1 MPKCKS
7 CGRSGL
13 TLRLDFDGLCETCH
27 RSRQSTLAAQLETLK
42 AFQAEYACIPSAR
55 VESNRIQRL
64 AAESAEASLSQAR
77 AQAESIVFDA
87 RARAARIVL
96 AARSAQSPAPW
107 KCLPPADFADAA
119 AGGFVAFDCE
129 TTGLSPQSD
138 RLVELSAVKYVGGQ
152 RVDVFSALINPGI
165 PIPDSASAVNHITND
180 MVLGSPYP
188 ASAVAVFLDFAGQL
202 PLVAHNADFDIAF
215 VRAAFSGPCP
225 GYAYGDSLAIAR
237 KLLPSLPNHKL
248 ATCLQYLG
256 LHPGA
261 LHRAEADA
269 EGCTAIVLRWLRYR
283 GTLTQ

>member
-1 MPKCKS
+1 MPKCTS

-27 RSRQSTLAAQLETLK
+27 QSRQAFLAAQLEKLE
-42 AFQAEYACIPSAR
+42 AFRAEYACIPSAR
-55 VESNRIQRL
+55 AEANRIQRQ

-96 AARSAQSPAPW
+96 AARSAQPPAPW
-107 KCLPPADFADAA
+107 KRLPPAAFAAAA

-138 RLVELSAVKYVGGQ
+138 RLVELSAVKYVAGQ
-152 RVDVFSALINPGI
+152 RVDAFSTLINPGI
-165 PIPDSASAVNHITND
+165 SIPYSATAVNHITNN
-180 MVLGSPYP
+180 MVRSAPDP
-188 ASAVAVFLDFAGQL
+188 ASAVAVFLDFAGPL

-225 GYAYGDSLAIAR
+225 GFAYGDSLAIAR
-237 KLLPSLPNHKL
+237 KLLPSLSNHKL
-248 ATCLQYLG
+248 TTCLQYLG
-256 LHPGA
+256 VHPGA

-269 EGCTAIVLRWLRYR
+269 EGCAAIVVRWLRYR
-283 GTLTQ
+283 GTLS

>member
-13 TLRLDFDGLCETCH
+13 TLSLDFDGLCETCH
-27 RSRQSTLAAQLETLK
+27 QSRQAFLASRLEKLE
-42 AFQAEYACIPSAR
+42 AFRAEYACIPSAR
-55 VESNRIQRL
+55 AEANRIQRL

-87 RARAARIVL
+87 RARAARIML

-107 KCLPPADFADAA
+107 KRLPPAAFAAAA

-152 RVDVFSALINPGI
+152 RVDVFSTLINPGI

-180 MVLGSPYP
+180 MVRSAPDP
-188 ASAVAVFLDFAGQL
+188 ASAVAVFLDFAGPL

-225 GYAYGDSLAIAR
+225 GFAYGDSLAIAR
-237 KLLPSLPNHKL
+237 KLLPSLSNHKL

-256 LHPGA
+256 IHPGA
-261 LHRAEADA
+261 LHRSEADA
-269 EGCTAIVLRWLRYR
+269 EGCAAIVVRWLRYR
-283 GTLTQ
+283 GVLA

>member
-27 RSRQSTLAAQLETLK
+27 QSRQSTLAARLEKLK

-55 VESNRIQRL
+55 AEANRIQRL
-64 AAESAEASLSQAR
+64 AAESAESSLSQAR

-107 KCLPPADFADAA
+107 KRLPPAAFAAAA

-129 TTGLSPQSD
+129 TTGISPQSD
-138 RLVELSAVKYVGGQ
+138 LLVELSAVKYVAGQ
-152 RVDVFSALINPGI
+152 RVDAFSTLINPGI
-165 PIPDSASAVNHITND
+165 SIPYSATAVNHITNN
-180 MVLGSPYP
+180 MVRSAPDP
-188 ASAVAVFLDFAGQL
+188 ASAVAIFLDFAGPL

-237 KLLPSLPNHKL
+237 KLLPSLSNHKL

-256 LHPGA
+256 IHPGA

-269 EGCTAIVLRWLRYR
+269 EGCAAIVVRWLRYR
-283 GTLTQ
+283 GVLS